1 MVRKL
6 CKYSIA
12 SLIFS
17 ANATSEEIERIAS
30 TAGILYSPR
39 RNRFKPETVKQMIF
53 LHGCYVGDKP
63 PSKRAIAKI

>member
-53 LHGCYVGDKP
+53 LHRCYVGDKP